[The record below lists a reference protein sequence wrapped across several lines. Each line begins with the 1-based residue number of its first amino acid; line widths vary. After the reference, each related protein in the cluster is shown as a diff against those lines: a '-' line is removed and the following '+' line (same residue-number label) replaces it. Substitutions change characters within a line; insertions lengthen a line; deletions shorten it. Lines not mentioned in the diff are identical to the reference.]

1 MVGVFDCCGHGKA
14 DSRPL
19 PVPQSRLS
27 SRARMKSQRL
37 GQMLSHPPVISLVC
51 LGIGP
56 SHFTNATLEVFSPHF
71 QGFAILTSTD
81 GANDAA
87 APKTHCR

>member
-19 PVPQSRLS
+19 RVPRSRLS
-27 SRARMKSQRL
+27 NRARMKSNRV

-51 LGIGP
+51 AGIGP
-56 SHFTNATLEVFSPHF
+56 SHFKNATLEVSSPHF
-71 QGFAILTSTD
+71 KGFAILTSSS
-81 GANDAA
+81 
-87 APKTHCR
+87 